1 VKALLVLFL
10 LAVSVQAQQP
20 VAVSLDRDAAVRF
33 LNGACVPPLTE
44 ARTDNSV
51 TVIVQDRSNEAELTA
66 ALILALGIVPPS
78 RVVEIDEAI
87 PEGFQHLDTIEHNSH
102 PPFRPQRL
110 VGPIVPVVRFCK

>member
-1 VKALLVLFL
+1 MKTILCILL
-10 LAVSVQAQQP
+10 LAASAQAQQP
-20 VAVSLDRDAAVRF
+20 VAVILDRDAAIRF
-33 LNGACVPPLTE
+33 LNGECVPPLVD

-51 TVIVQDRSNEAELTA
+51 TVIVRDVSNPTELTA

-87 PEGFQHLDTIEHNSH
+87 PEGLQHLDVIGHNSH

-110 VGPIVPVVRFCK
+110 VAEPVRHVRFCQ